1 MFVCVKVKQM
11 FERESETNDC
21 VRVRQAFLPVTVTQM
36 IVYMKERQMFLYVMV

>member
-21 VRVRQAFLPVTVTQM
+21 VSFLSVTVKQM
-36 IVYMKERQMFLYVMV
+36 IVYMKERQMFLCVMV